1 MNRLQF
7 GKLMTRLFNTNPS
20 PSFESTSV
28 SLRRDLASMLQ
39 AGAEDDSF
47 YRKLG
52 KNADGTVRRDAAS
65 AQDPAANGSGNA
77 VPQEVNQSDQ
87 PQLESGSSDPAV
99 PCAAAI
105 AGGAAAAQEPAAN
118 GSGNAVP
125 QEVNQS
131 DQPPLES
138 GSSDPAVPCAAAIAG
153 GAAAAQAPAA
163 NGSGNAVPQEV
174 NQSDQPPLESGS
186 SDPAVPCAAAIAGG
200 AAAAQELAA
209 YGADAPC
216 ESSSIRPATTAVV
229 RTSGQGNLHKKKP
242 PSKKDC
248 WKQKGKRTTF
258 ARPKNKSSEPIPIR
272 TRPPNAPGARCDY
285 QIALGE
291 GLPNPIFDQ
300 VG

>member
-153 GAAAAQAPAA
+153 GAAAAQ
-163 NGSGNAVPQEV
+163 
-174 NQSDQPPLESGS
+174 
-186 SDPAVPCAAAIAGG
+186 
-200 AAAAQELAA
+200 ELAA

>member
-65 AQDPAANGSGNA
+65 AQD
-77 VPQEVNQSDQ
+77 
-87 PQLESGSSDPAV
+87 
-99 PCAAAI
+99 
-105 AGGAAAAQEPAAN
+105 
-118 GSGNAVP
+118 
-125 QEVNQS
+125 
-131 DQPPLES
+131 
-138 GSSDPAVPCAAAIAG
+138 
-153 GAAAAQAPAA
+153 PAA

>member
-20 PSFESTSV
+20 PTFESTSAN
-28 SLRRDLASMLQ
+28 LRLDLARMLQ

-47 YRKLG
+47 YQKLG
-52 KNADGTVRRDAAS
+52 KNADGTVRCD
-65 AQDPAANGSGNA
+65 
-77 VPQEVNQSDQ
+77 
-87 PQLESGSSDPAV
+87 
-99 PCAAAI
+99 
-105 AGGAAAAQEPAAN
+105 AAAAQEPAAN
-118 GSGNAVP
+118 ATGNAVP

-138 GSSDPAVPCAAAIAG
+138 GSSDPAVPCA
-153 GAAAAQAPAA
+153 
-163 NGSGNAVPQEV
+163 
-174 NQSDQPPLESGS
+174 D
-186 SDPAVPCAAAIAGG
+186 AIAGG

-209 YGADAPC
+209 YDAPF
-216 ESSSIRPATTAVV
+216 ESSSIRPATTAVF
-229 RTSGQGNLHKKKP
+229 RTSGQGNLHKKKKP
-242 PSKKDC
+242 AKQDC

-258 ARPKNKSSEPIPIR
+258 TRPKYKSSEPIPIR

-300 VG
+300 VS